1 MSIDEGYSIFKEE
14 HDSSI
19 VEPLY
24 DKGFTLLKEIH
35 NPTPMDPSYYD
46 NFVITDHLGDLV
58 LSLTSYTSK
67 FCSSHPNEV

>member
-24 DKGFTLLKEIH
+24 DKGFTLFKEMNDTTH
-35 NPTPMDPSYYD
+35 MDPYHD
-46 NFVITDHLGDLV
+46 E
-58 LSLTSYTSK
+58 TSALLIIWVS
-67 FCSSHPNEV
+67 